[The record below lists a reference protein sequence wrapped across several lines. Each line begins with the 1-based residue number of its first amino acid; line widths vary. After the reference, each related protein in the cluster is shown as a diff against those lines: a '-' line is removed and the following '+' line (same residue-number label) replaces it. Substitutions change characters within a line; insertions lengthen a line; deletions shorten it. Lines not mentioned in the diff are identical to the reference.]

1 MPCCFDT
8 LFELCL
14 LCVLMLSILN
24 LLMVSY
30 RYCECF
36 ASGAHCDGCNCTN
49 CFNNPENEVARREA
63 IDATL
68 ERNPDAFRPKIGSS
82 PHANRNNVC
91 SAVQVL
97 FT

>member
-1 MPCCFDT
+1 
-8 LFELCL
+8 
-14 LCVLMLSILN
+14 
-24 LLMVSY
+24 MVSY

-68 ERNPDAFRPKIGSS
+68 ERNPDAFKPKIGSS

-91 SAVQVL
+91 SVVQVL
-97 FT
+97 FTLLLS

>member
-1 MPCCFDT
+1 
-8 LFELCL
+8 
-14 LCVLMLSILN
+14 
-24 LLMVSY
+24 MVSY

-68 ERNPDAFRPKIGSS
+68 ERNPDAFKPKIGSS